1 MIPCVMLFLSTY
13 LPAINIFKQLF
24 HSFLTWMHMGK
35 TYFVGCRIDKQLFTK
50 IKTHDE
56 RSSTIV
62 RKALYQYFRE
72 QEPNQTPDS
81 YNKELIV
88 LLNKQI
94 EDLRQDKLRLNEQVN
109 MLMLSSIPLL
119 SRIKM
124 KLLSR

>member
-1 MIPCVMLFLSTY
+1 
-13 LPAINIFKQLF
+13 
-24 HSFLTWMHMGK
+24 MGK